1 MMEVATMSQTP
12 TDKYDERIK
21 MLEAELSKREKEL
34 ESFKE
39 ILSTSQEI
47 LRDAMDDKKTIQKRL
62 DELEHM
68 KVEFNVRRHQK
79 LQNDHDKLQHRYQ
92 ITKELLEEARVVIKD
107 LENWGLMDHLR
118 GIYPESFLEFQKNK
132 K

>member
-1 MMEVATMSQTP
+1 MNQP
-12 TDKYDERIK
+12 DKDNYHERIE
-21 MLEAELSKREKEL
+21 MLEAELAKREKEL

-39 ILSTSQEI
+39 ILSTTQEI
-47 LRDAMDDKKTIQKRL
+47 IRDTMDDKKSIQKRL

-92 ITKELLEEARVVIKD
+92 VTKKLLEEARLVIKD
-107 LENWGLMDHLR
+107 LENRGLMDHLR
-118 GIYPESFLEFQKNK
+118 GNYPDSFIQYQKVK
-132 K
+132 KD

>member
-1 MMEVATMSQTP
+1 MSQAY
-12 TDKYDERIK
+12 TDKYQERIQI
-21 MLEAELSKREKEL
+21 LEAELSKREKEL

-62 DELEHM
+62 DKLEHM

-79 LQNDHDKLQHRYQ
+79 LQNDHDKLQHRYHV
-92 ITKELLEEARVVIKD
+92 TKKLLEEARLVIID
-107 LENWGLMDHLR
+107 LEKRGLLDYILKR
-118 GIYPESFLEFQKNK
+118 YPDSFLEFNK
-132 K
+132 DDPKIK

>member
-1 MMEVATMSQTP
+1 MKMTEHLDPYQ
-12 TDKYDERIK
+12 ERIK
-21 MLEAELSKREKEL
+21 LLESELSKRDKEL

-47 LRDAMDDKKTIQKRL
+47 LRDAMDDKKIIQKRL

-68 KVEFNVRRHQK
+68 KVEFNVRRYHK

-92 ITKELLEEARVVIKD
+92 VTKKLLEEARLVIKD
-107 LENWGLMDHLR
+107 LENRGLMDYILKR
-118 GIYPESFLEFQKNK
+118 YPDSFLEFNK
-132 K
+132 DDPKIK

>member
-1 MMEVATMSQTP
+1 MTEP
-12 TDKYDERIK
+12 DTDKYDERIK

-62 DELEHM
+62 DKLEHM
-68 KVEFNVRRHQK
+68 KVEFNVRRHHK
-79 LQNDHDKLQHRYQ
+79 LQNDHDKLKHRYQ
-92 ITKELLEEARVVIKD
+92 ITKELLEEARLVIGD
-107 LENWGLMDHLR
+107 LQNRGLMDHLR
-118 GIYPESFLEFQKNK
+118 GRYPESYLKYQQNK
-132 K
+132 HD